1 MNKEKADAKCICL
14 LICPVYVPDYNYMTY
29 MAGKHGAIHCVVRA
43 DDFTRPHIHKGLC
56 VDKRIDIMANK
67 MDSKET

>member
-14 LICPVYVPDYNYMTY
+14 LICPVYVPDYMTY

-43 DDFTRPHIHKGLC
+43 DDFTRPHIHKGQC

>member
-1 MNKEKADAKCICL
+1 MFL
-14 LICPVYVPDYNYMTY
+14 TY

-43 DDFTRPHIHKGLC
+43 DDFTRPHIHKG

>member
-1 MNKEKADAKCICL
+1 MFL
-14 LICPVYVPDYNYMTY
+14 TY

-43 DDFTRPHIHKGLC
+43 DDFTRPHIHKVLC